1 MSPTCVRYIHVFTE
15 CRRHGFFTVYILKVL
30 TLCSLL
36 QFLLV
41 DSQKKPECTKCQ
53 VLNFLIREANL
64 AIYQARRNRVWD
76 RNMCDVKDM
85 REQNIKVRLRLEF
98 CFHNASMNLEVFHQ
112 LWGHEDILS
121 RATEQRQLEFTSL
134 SLLKWNEWFLYI
146 YKTINKVLLKVRK
159 SLKMEKFS
167 LSLSLS
173 LSTFA
178 FHGDFVKVY
187 CKM

>member
-1 MSPTCVRYIHVFTE
+1 MCALHSCFYRVQETWLFYCLHSKSFNIVFSASIFIG
-15 CRRHGFFTVYILKVL
+15 GFT
-30 TLCSLL
+30 
-36 QFLLV
+36 
-41 DSQKKPECTKCQ
+41 KKTECTKCQ

-64 AIYQARRNRVWD
+64 AIYQACRNRVWD

-167 LSLSLS
+167 LSLHFCLSRWFCKSL
-173 LSTFA
+173 L
-178 FHGDFVKVY
+178 
-187 CKM
+187 